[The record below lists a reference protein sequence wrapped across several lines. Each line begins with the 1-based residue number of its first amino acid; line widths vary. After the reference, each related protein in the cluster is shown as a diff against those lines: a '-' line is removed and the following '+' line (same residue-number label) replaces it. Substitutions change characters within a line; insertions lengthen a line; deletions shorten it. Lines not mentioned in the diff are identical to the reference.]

1 MENRLF
7 DRHNYSSKTIEN
19 YEIMS
24 AYFVDIFYNHLYT
37 EAKKLKVNG
46 AVGSITEGYKHTLNA
61 FLKGLT
67 NPNLYKKSIIGIHHY
82 FITIGFASISFSAC
96 IDKLTK
102 EFIPTDYFNS
112 LTSTQKMG
120 VFRMVINQSVKNF
133 IKKIVDEHMVKIID
147 HHQEKDNVRLLQD
160 DFIDCLI
167 LEREGMYQRFIAT
180 QTKTNKNETVNRLL
194 AEKMQNEIKRLVKE
208 KYEQQKQLVYLK
220 KAYLSKKESENKLNE
235 LVNELKGQ
243 ISSLQSKQSAPV
255 TEKESFTGTYGK
267 FNNLVQPKN
276 SPQPSS
282 DDEDYPRAKSYKSD
296 SDEPDDKKEV
306 YTTVKPQSF
315 NFQPVKPQT
324 VNRPSVT
331 NTPSIKPQLVKSQS
345 ANNQLVKSQSAN
357 DQPVKPQST
366 TNKSVIS
373 VDVESEEES
382 NFIEVNSE
390 NIVKVLQGDNEILEN
405 LKDSDLFNI
414 NMDSGTTLDD
424 FA

>member
-46 AVGSITEGYKHTLNA
+46 VVGSITEGYKHTLNA

-208 KYEQQKQLVYLK
+208 KYDQQKQLVYLK

-243 ISSLQSKQSAPV
+243 ISALQSKQSAPV

-267 FNNLVQPKN
+267 FNNSLQPKN

-282 DDEDYPRAKSYKSD
+282 DDEDYPAKSYKSD

-306 YTTVKPQSF
+306 YTTVKPQTF
-315 NFQPVKPQT
+315 NFQPVKPQIT
-324 VNRPSVT
+324 NPPSV
-331 NTPSIKPQLVKSQS
+331 KPQITNPPSVKPQS
-345 ANNQLVKSQSAN
+345 TNNQLVKYQSVN
-357 DQPVKPQST
+357 PQST
-366 TNKSVIS
+366 TNRSVIS

>member
-160 DFIDCLI
+160 DFINCLI

-208 KYEQQKQLVYLK
+208 KYEQQKQLAYLK

-243 ISSLQSKQSAPV
+243 ISALQSKQSHL
-255 TEKESFTGTYGK
+255 TKQESSTGNYNK
-267 FNNLVQPKN
+267 FNSTLYTKN
-276 SPQPSS
+276 SQHPSS
-282 DDEDYPRAKSYKSD
+282 DDEDYPAKTYKSD
-296 SDEPDDKKEV
+296 SSESDDKKI
-306 YTTVKPQSF
+306 YKSTIKPQTF
-315 NFQPVKPQT
+315 NFQSVNEQT
-324 VNRPSVT
+324 VNPPVTKPLVT
-331 NTPSIKPQLVKSQS
+331 NSPVTKPQIVKPLFK
-345 ANNQLVKSQSAN
+345 NQPTI
-357 DQPVKPQST
+357 DPVKPQST
-366 TNKSVIS
+366 TQSNIS